1 LTNAF
6 DTIANGRSSA
16 YNQVGLLKRSRGPE
30 YMLMWTKVLEGDSGG
45 EGFRFCL
52 FRGAVHTGS
61 SLLQPAAIPLRGL
74 TVADAPLIN
83 TEILFRQPG
92 PVRKPDVLGLACSRV
107 LRNNACRTG
116 EGGARA
122 MSKSDDAGFD
132 FDRYRRLLA
141 EADDEP
147 KRLAFINLLVDE
159 KAKDK
164 LAGQALRGR
173 LAELGLQTK
182 K

>member
-1 LTNAF
+1 MQ
-6 DTIANGRSSA
+6 GSA
-16 YNQVGLLKRSRGPE
+16 NQV
-30 YMLMWTKVLEGDSGG
+30 
-45 EGFRFCL
+45 C
-52 FRGAVHTGS
+52 
-61 SLLQPAAIPLRGL
+61 
-74 TVADAPLIN
+74 N
-83 TEILFRQPG
+83 
-92 PVRKPDVLGLACSRV
+92 GLACSRV
-107 LRNNACRTG
+107 LRNNDPRIG
-116 EGGARA
+116 KGWVWA
-122 MSKSDDAGFD
+122 MSNSDDAGFD

-173 LAELGLQTK
+173 LAELGLPAK

>member
-1 LTNAF
+1 LRDLSVTCFTSLIYFRRHLA
-6 DTIANGRSSA
+6 
-16 YNQVGLLKRSRGPE
+16 
-30 YMLMWTKVLEGDSGG
+30 
-45 EGFRFCL
+45 RFCCS
-52 FRGAVHTGS
+52 GAPAGTQ
-61 SLLQPAAIPLRGL
+61 SLIGKSPLRMY
-74 TVADAPLIN
+74 AA
-83 TEILFRQPG
+83 Q
-92 PVRKPDVLGLACSRV
+92 RKPDMLGLACSRV
-107 LRNNACRTG
+107 LRNNDCWTG
-116 EGGARA
+116 EGRARA

-173 LAELGLQTK
+173 LAELGLQAK